1 MSSVRASR
9 PPAAPLVNAP
19 DVLDARTLFRV
30 LAEHGVDCVVVGG
43 LAVQT
48 HGFLRGTVDLD
59 IIPRP
64 DLSNLS
70 RLAEAL
76 AEVGARMFRTAQPV
90 NVTDPHLLQRAGF
103 VPLMTDHGRLDVM
116 NIRSTAGAP
125 RSYEDLKSRALQL
138 DLDGIRVMV
147 AGLDDLIRM
156 KRAAGREQDLADIR
170 ALTAVDD
177 DLEREAGE
185 ST

>member
-1 MSSVRASR
+1 M
-9 PPAAPLVNAP
+9 P
-19 DVLDARTLFRV
+19 DALDARAILEA
-30 LAEHGVDCVVVGG
+30 LAEHKVDCVVVGG

-64 DLSNLS
+64 DLANLS
-70 RLAEAL
+70 KLGEVLAEL
-76 AEVGARMFRTAQPV
+76 RARMFRTSLPV
-90 NVTDPHLLQRAGF
+90 NITDPHVLQRAAF

-116 NIRSTAGAP
+116 NIGSTPGAP
-125 RSYEDLKSRALQL
+125 ATYADLRDRALEL
-138 DLDGIRVMV
+138 DLEGIPVV
-147 AGLDDLIRM
+147 IAGLDDLIRM

-170 ALTAVDD
+170 ALTAIDE
-177 DLEREAGE
+177 DLAREAGE